1 MRNIAK
7 LSGVLIAGLTL
18 SVAALPVASDAACN
32 KRTNGTIIG
41 ALGGGLLGHT
51 IAGRGSHTEGTLIG
65 ATAGA
70 VVGNQVSK
78 CHRSHSRAYYR
89 RHSAPPRAA
98 YAPSRYDSRY
108 DRYDTYAAN
117 NCRYE
122 TRAFYDARGQV
133 VYQPTRVC
141 GRY

>member
-1 MRNIAK
+1 MRTIAK

-18 SVAALPVASDAACN
+18 SVAALPVASEAACN

-51 IAGRGSHTEGTLIG
+51 IAGRGNHTEGTLLG

-89 RHSAPPRAA
+89 RNSAPRAA
-98 YAPSRYDSRY
+98 YAAPRY
-108 DRYDTYAAN
+108 DRYDAYATN

-122 TRAFYDARGQV
+122 TRAFYDSRGQV

>member
-1 MRNIAK
+1 MRTIAK

-18 SVAALPVASDAACN
+18 SVAALPVASEAACN

-41 ALGGGLLGHT
+41 ALAGGLLGHT
-51 IAGRGSHTEGTLIG
+51 VAGHGDRTAGTLVG
-65 ATAGA
+65 ATAGG

-89 RHSAPPRAA
+89 RHSAPRTA
-98 YAPSRYDSRY
+98 YASPRY
-108 DRYDTYAAN
+108 DRYDSYAAN

-141 GRY
+141 SRY

>member
-1 MRNIAK
+1 MRTIAK
-7 LSGVLIAGLTL
+7 LTGVMIAGLTI
-18 SVAALPVASDAACN
+18 SVAALPVASEAACS

-41 ALGGGLLGHT
+41 ALAGGLLGHT
-51 IAGRGSHTEGTLIG
+51 IAGRGNHTEGTLLG
-65 ATAGA
+65 ATAGG

-78 CHRSHSRAYYR
+78 CRRSHSRAYYR
-89 RHSAPPRAA
+89 SHSAPRAA
-98 YAPSRYDSRY
+98 YYGPSRYDS
-108 DRYDTYAAN
+108 YATN
-117 NCRYE
+117 SCRYE

>member
-1 MRNIAK
+1 MRTIAK

-18 SVAALPVASDAACN
+18 SVAALPVASEAACN

-51 IAGRGSHTEGTLIG
+51 IAGRGSHTEGTLLG

-89 RHSAPPRAA
+89 SHSAPRAA
-98 YAPSRYDSRY
+98 YASPNR
-108 DRYDTYAAN
+108 YAADS
-117 NCRYE
+117 CRYE